1 MTDIGDGVLRILHG
15 FVYRSISRSVLVTG
29 PVAYI
34 HTCAKVLSPEPDLI
48 SFIKLHATT
57 AAVAVVVVAAIA
69 YDEVSL
75 RLLEMS

>member
-1 MTDIGDGVLRILHG
+1 MTERYELC
-15 FVYRSISRSVLVTG
+15 VLVGLCLETDG
-29 PVAYI
+29 RVREAVRYI

-57 AAVAVVVVAAIA
+57 AAAATTIVVAATA

-75 RLLEMS
+75 RLLEVS

>member
-1 MTDIGDGVLRILHG
+1 MFAQSPLLGNYANSEAHCSTPQQIIG
-15 FVYRSISRSVLVTG
+15 FVSSEFYMES
-29 PVAYI
+29 YI

-57 AAVAVVVVAAIA
+57 AAATA

-75 RLLEMS
+75 RLLEVS

>member
-1 MTDIGDGVLRILHG
+1 MTERYELC
-15 FVYRSISRSVLVTG
+15 VLVGLCLETDG
-29 PVAYI
+29 RVREAVRYI

-57 AAVAVVVVAAIA
+57 AAAAAAAATIVVAATA

-75 RLLEMS
+75 RLLEVS

>member
-1 MTDIGDGVLRILHG
+1 MTERYELC
-15 FVYRSISRSVLVTG
+15 VLVGLCLETDG
-29 PVAYI
+29 RVREAVRYI

-57 AAVAVVVVAAIA
+57 AAAAAATIVVAATA

-75 RLLEMS
+75 RLLEVS